1 MESAGQITLLLHF
14 IGLGLLV
21 TLSVT
26 GFVVD
31 SHYKKAKDL
40 QTKATLLRVMK
51 PIGLLSP
58 VAILLMAISG
68 IGNMHAFQ
76 YTMQFSWLSNK
87 ITVFVIA
94 AILGTFMGIIS
105 RKRGALVGKMLSSE
119 APPTAEAMLA
129 KYDSIIRI
137 ISYIM
142 PVLLL
147 VILYFSVS
155 GRLGAQ

>member
-1 MESAGQITLLLHF
+1 MESAGKITLLLHF

-21 TLSVT
+21 TLSVA

-31 SHYKKAKDL
+31 SQYRKAKDL
-40 QTKATLLRVMK
+40 QTKATLLRVMR

-58 VAILLMAISG
+58 VAILLMAVTG

-105 RKRGALVGKMLSSE
+105 RKRGALVGKMLTGE
-119 APPTAEAMLA
+119 APQNADATLS
-129 KYDSIIRI
+129 KYDSMVRI
-137 ISYIM
+137 VSFIM

-147 VILYFSVS
+147 VILYFSVI

>member
-1 MESAGQITLLLHF
+1 MESAGQITLILHF

-31 SHYKKAKDL
+31 SHYRKATDL
-40 QTKATLLRVMK
+40 QTKATLLRVMR
-51 PIGLLSP
+51 PIGILSP
-58 VAILLMAISG
+58 IAILLMAVSG

-105 RKRGALVGKMLSSE
+105 RKRGGLVGKMLKGD
-119 APPTAEAMLA
+119 APQNADATLA

-137 ISYIM
+137 ISFIM